1 MLLIAGIATSLA
13 RKTMSHETEQL
24 ERQTEIARAKLAS
37 SIDALR
43 DKLTPEEIVQET
55 IDYARE
61 TRAGQFARKLG
72 RDVHQ
77 KTLPVI
83 TVFAGIAGVC
93 MAVALRSQR
102 KFAARDR
109 AKAMVPQTPSA
120 LESDLFVAHEGWG
133 VERVR

>member
-55 IDYARE
+55 IDYARD
-61 TRAGQFARKLG
+61 TRAGQFARNLSH
-72 RDVHQ
+72 DVQ
-77 KTLPVI
+77 KNTLPVI
-83 TVFAGIAGVC
+83 GLFAGIAWVC

-102 KFAARDR
+102 KIAARES
-109 AKAMVPQTPSA
+109 AEAMIPQ
-120 LESDLFVAHEGWG
+120 
-133 VERVR
+133 